1 MVLRT
6 IISVTILGLFLYLLI
21 DRQNTIVSLRLKIP
35 LLEQE
40 VLRIEEK
47 NTSLQFEVEAFENY
61 QRLLQLKKRSE
72 YRHLREPK
80 PEEVVHLKGVNEC
93 P

>member
-1 MVLRT
+1 MVIRI
-6 IISVTILGLFLYLLI
+6 IISITILGLFLYLLI
-21 DRQNTIVSLRLKIP
+21 DRQNTIVSLRLQIP

-40 VLRIEEK
+40 VQRIEEK
-47 NTSLQFEVEAFENY
+47 NTALQFEVEACENY
-61 QRLLQLKKRSE
+61 QRLLQLKKNPE

-80 PEEVVHLKGVNEC
+80 PDEIIHMRREC